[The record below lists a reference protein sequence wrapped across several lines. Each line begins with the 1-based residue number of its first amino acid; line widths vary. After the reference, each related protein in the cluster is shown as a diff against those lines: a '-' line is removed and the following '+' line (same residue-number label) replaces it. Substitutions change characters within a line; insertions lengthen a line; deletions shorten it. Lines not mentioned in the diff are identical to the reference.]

1 MSDSFTVGHP
11 EEMPEFTKILPGQMK
26 ALVGSDV
33 TLECEVSTNT
43 NHTEHSLN
51 LAEQVKGEPTPR
63 IRWLKDSTEIVE
75 EENDRYTRTTTR
87 GGVCS
92 LTIRNLQEVDS
103 GRYMCEAVNKTGRV
117 STFVRL
123 YAVQDPKVLLADR
136 NLKLYDFLTV
146 TDCQFTKTLLFVK
159 ISS

>member
-1 MSDSFTVGHP
+1 MVSDTFTVGHP

-33 TLECEVSTNT
+33 TLECEVSTHT
-43 NHTEHSLN
+43 NQTEAPSLN
-51 LAEQVKGEPTPR
+51 LLEQVKGEPTPK
-63 IRWLKDSTEIVE
+63 IRWLKDSTEIIE
-75 EENDRYTRTTTR
+75 EENDRYTWTTTK

-103 GRYMCEAVNKTGRV
+103 GRYMCEAVNKAGRV

-136 NLKLYDFLTV
+136 NLKL
-146 TDCQFTKTLLFVK
+146 
-159 ISS
+159 